1 MVSGEPANSE
11 FTVLVFTPSGRNAE
25 AAAALLSRAGI
36 AARLCASV
44 TQLCGGLAEPVGA
57 VLIEEDAIAAPWTR
71 EELSACLGE
80 QPPWSDLPFIV
91 LTRNTVSERR
101 QLPAMRLPEVL
112 GNVMFLERP
121 LHAFTFTNA
130 LKTALRARRRQYQV
144 REHLAEREETAAKLR
159 ELNRTLEAKVEERT
173 AERDRLWSLSED
185 LLVLADYAGNLYRVS
200 PSWTRLLGYD
210 EATLL
215 RTLYPVFIHPEDLD
229 AGNDL
234 LRNMRRSGLPV
245 RLEHRARAA
254 DGTWRW
260 IAWTLSPEPGS
271 NNIHGV
277 GRDITEQKERAEALA
292 KAEEQLRQAQ
302 KMEAIGQLTGG
313 VAHDFNNLLTGVLGN
328 LQLLEARLRD
338 AQLMKL
344 VQAASRSAW
353 RGAQLTQQLL
363 AFARRQNLTATPT
376 DLNAAV
382 NGMSDMLRRTIGE
395 HGVEVRTVLEPSLWP
410 ALVDPTQIEV
420 AILNLSINARDAM
433 PVGGRVVIATRNIPV
448 GDSDLPA
455 ELRAGD
461 YVLISVS
468 DSGEGMTPE
477 TLAKAFDP
485 FFTTKEVGKGTG
497 LGLSQVYGLA
507 RQSGGT
513 ARIRSQ
519 LGEGTTAE
527 IYLPRAAGPSQEPSA
542 DAETAGPTLDH
553 RTVLVAEDQ
562 EDVREVI
569 AAQLEALGY
578 HCVAASSGAL
588 ALDLLAGG
596 NIDILL
602 VDYAMPGLNGVQVI
616 QAARTARPNLAVVLM
631 TGYARGDGLRD
642 SLHRVTLLNK
652 PFRTQELVAAIA
664 EAWQI
669 RHPDTRVV
677 LPFVQPRRD

>member
-1 MVSGEPANSE
+1 V
-11 FTVLVFTPSGRNAE
+11 T
-25 AAAALLSRAGI
+25 
-36 AARLCASV
+36 RLCE
-44 TQLCGGLAEPVGA
+44 GLGEPVGA
-57 VLIEEDAIAAPWTR
+57 VLIEEDAIASARAR

-91 LTRNTVSERR
+91 LTRNTVPARR
-101 QLPAMRLPEVL
+101 ELPAMRLPEVL

-130 LKTALRARRRQYQV
+130 VHTALRARRRQYQV
-144 REHLAEREETAAKLR
+144 RDHLAEREETAARLR
-159 ELNRTLEAKVEERT
+159 DLNETLEARVEERT
-173 AERDRLWSLSED
+173 AQRDRLWSLSED
-185 LLVLADYAGNLYRVS
+185 LLVLADYAGNLFRVS

-215 RTLYPVFIHPEDLD
+215 RTRYPVFVHPEDLGS
-229 AGNDL
+229 ANDL
-234 LRNMRRSGLPV
+234 LRSMRRSRHPV
-245 RLEHRARAA
+245 SFEHRVRDANGA
-254 DGTWRW
+254 WRW

-277 GRDITEQKERAEALA
+277 GRDITEQKEKAEALA

-328 LQLLEARLRD
+328 LQLLEARLREERS
-338 AQLMKL
+338 MKL

-363 AFARRQNLTATPT
+363 AFARRQNLTAMPI

-382 NGMSDMLRRTIGE
+382 SGMSEMLRRTIGE
-395 HGVEVRTVLEPSLWP
+395 HGVELRTVLASSLWP
-410 ALVDPTQIEV
+410 ALVDATQIEV
-420 AILNLSINARDAM
+420 AILNLCINARDAM
-433 PVGGRVVIATRNIPV
+433 PVGGRVVIATRNIPA
-448 GDSDLPA
+448 GASDLPS

-461 YVLISVS
+461 YVLISVT
-468 DSGEGMTPE
+468 DNGEGMTPE

-485 FFTTKEVGKGTG
+485 FFTTKDIGKGTG

-513 ARIRSQ
+513 ARIRSR

-527 IYLPRAAGPSQEPSA
+527 IYLSRAAALNSAPSA
-542 DAETAGPTLDH
+542 EAEIAAPAPGH
-553 RTVLVAEDQ
+553 RTVLLAEDQ

-578 HCVAASSGAL
+578 HCVAASNGAL
-588 ALDLLAGG
+588 ALDLLASGK
-596 NIDILL
+596 IDILL
-602 VDYAMPGLNGVQVI
+602 ADYAMPALNGVQVI
-616 QAARTARPNLAVVLM
+616 QAAREFKPSLAVVLM
-631 TGYARGDGLRD
+631 TGYARGEGLRN
-642 SLHRVTLLNK
+642 SLDRVALLNK

-664 EAWQI
+664 EAWQLRQPAGGNVLSLI
-669 RHPDTRVV
+669 RPRTRGRQA
-677 LPFVQPRRD
+677 PSE